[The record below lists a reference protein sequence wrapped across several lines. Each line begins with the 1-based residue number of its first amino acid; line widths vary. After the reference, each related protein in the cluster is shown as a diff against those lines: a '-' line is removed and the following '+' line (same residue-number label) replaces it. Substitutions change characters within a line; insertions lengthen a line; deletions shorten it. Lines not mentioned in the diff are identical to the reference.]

1 MSTLPKRRWLSRFS
15 PFRWVEAWLDR
26 IELRQ
31 KAMLAEAEIVG
42 RQIAASRAQVTE
54 LRAEIERLQAE
65 AAELWSGRDLPLP
78 AITSSPP
85 TNGRRCP
92 RGHTAPAAARFCP
105 ECGHVFPTRSSGGSA
120 L

>member
-1 MSTLPKRRWLSRFS
+1 MSNPPKRRWLSRFS

-31 KAMLAEAEIVG
+31 KAMMAEAEAVG

-65 AAELWSGRDLPLP
+65 AAELLGDRKPPLTAMTP
-78 AITSSPP
+78 VP

-105 ECGHVFPTRSSGGSA
+105 ECGHVFPMRSSGG
-120 L
+120 